1 MEARA
6 MARTVRISPRKADRV
21 LRLIRNQSVNRAEEI
36 LEFTDRPI
44 AKEIKKILHSAAANA
59 RQKFEGLDADTLVV
73 RMAVSGAGPTMKRRM
88 PRAQRCAT
96 RILKRTSHIT
106 IVVGTKKAK

>member
-44 AKEIKKILHSAAANA
+44 AKQIKKVLHSAAANA
-59 RQKFEGLDADTLVV
+59 KQKFESLDEDTLIVT
-73 RMAVSGAGPTMKRRM
+73 MAVSGAGPTMKRLM
-88 PRAQRCAT
+88 PRAQRRAT

-106 IVVGTKKAK
+106 IVVGTRKTK

>member
-44 AKEIKKILHSAAANA
+44 AKQIKKVLHSAAANA
-59 RQKFEGLDADTLVV
+59 KQKFESLDEDNLIVT
-73 RMAVSGAGPTMKRRM
+73 MAVSGAGPTMKRLM
-88 PRAQRCAT
+88 PRAQRRAT

-106 IVVGTKKAK
+106 IVVGTRKTK